1 VRFVVLH
8 SLQDH
13 LRIGTHD
20 LDHPISCPCNN
31 TDSWCS
37 RKGYL
42 QHATPLDVL
51 MVPSSSI
58 PITAD
63 GERLAC
69 GGFSLDEPIHLGNIE
84 FITDYFNGLSLS
96 PRRGNKDAI
105 FVGLTRSGAST
116 PQRAMIEDSTEKFL
130 TALSGEGSFSHP
142 SPRRCRTGAPFAC
155 TATTTWKENSLATT
169 MFPPRMVAPRP
180 ETNHPSKQHRAHH
193 EGQPMQACAWHPT
206 AKSGMT
212 S

>member
-1 VRFVVLH
+1 
-8 SLQDH
+8 
-13 LRIGTHD
+13 
-20 LDHPISCPCNN
+20 
-31 TDSWCS
+31 
-37 RKGYL
+37 
-42 QHATPLDVL
+42 

-116 PQRAMIEDSTEKFL
+116 PQWTMIEDSTKKFL
-130 TALSGEGSFSHP
+130 TALSGEESFSHP

-155 TATTTWKENSLATT
+155 TATTTWKENAPAMTR
-169 MFPPRMVAPRP
+169 FPPRMVEPRP
-180 ETNHPSKQHRAHH
+180 KTNQTYKQHRAHH

-206 AKSGMT
+206 AKSRMT